1 MQNDIELA
9 VTGMNK
15 EQREGLFKKVPRA
28 YTVED
33 RTGTGYG
40 LVVRSDASEGS
51 GEINSR
57 IENFL
62 KPLAPLAETV
72 RPHGCILRVV
82 IFTSFLTTTLTLE
95 TASLEILQSFNA
107 KLEISV
113 YPTDEE
119 SRQQLSE

>member
-9 VTGMNK
+9 VTGLNK
-15 EQREGLFKKVPRA
+15 DQREGLAKKVPRA
-28 YTVED
+28 YTIED
-33 RTGTGYG
+33 RVGTGYG

-62 KPLAPLAETV
+62 KPLVPLAGTV
-72 RPHGCILRVV
+72 GPHECILRVV
-82 IFTSFLTTTLTLE
+82 VFTSLLTTTLTLE
-95 TASLEILQSFNA
+95 TASFEILQSFNA